1 MTLLTRTRPNN
12 IKQLFL
18 SSNGANGHFIQLCT
32 NNRLIRQGK
41 QVHARII
48 LHSVIPDNF
57 LGSKLLTFY
66 ATSGFL
72 FEARHV
78 FDNIPKKNVFSWN
91 AMLIA
96 YSHHGRNAQTLELFS
111 SLVSLRDVNLKPDSF
126 TISSVL
132 KALSSPL
139 FGDRRLVKEI
149 HSFVCRH
156 GYESDLFVVNGLITC
171 YARLGELGLARK
183 LFDQMQERDIV
194 SWNSMISGYSQ
205 CGFYEDC
212 LILFKEMECLGLR
225 FDGVTVV
232 SVLQACAQLKDL
244 DLGRKVHQ
252 LVLDNRIE
260 VDTAVSNSIIGLYAK
275 CGSLEYARKLFN
287 EMAEKDGITYGSMIS
302 GYMNH
307 GFVDE
312 ALELFREMKT
322 PGLSTWNSLISG
334 LVQNSHHDCIREFLH
349 EMQAIGC
356 KPDSV
361 TLSSVLPTISYFS
374 NLKSG
379 KEIHCYTIRNGYD
392 GCMYVTTGLIDTYA
406 RSGFINGAYEV
417 FKRSSLRNVIVW
429 TAMIS
434 AYAAHGDAVAA
445 ISLFADMLA
454 IGIKPDRVTFTAV
467 LTGCAHSGIVSE
479 ARKIFDSMLPY
490 YGVVPEIEHYACMVA
505 VLSRAGMIYEAADFI
520 SRMPIEPSAKVWG
533 ALLNGV
539 SVSGDVN
546 LGKFV
551 CEKLFE
557 IEPENTWNY
566 VVLAN
571 LYFRAGMW
579 DDAVMVRG
587 RMKKMGLK
595 KFPGCSWIETDNG
608 LQTFVA
614 TDVLSE
620 RIADI
625 YDVLGG
631 LIELMREEGYVSI
644 TELDEEML

>member
-1 MTLLTRTRPNN
+1 MTLLTRTRSNT

-18 SSNGANGHFIQLCT
+18 SSNGANGHFIQHCT
-32 NNRLIRQGK
+32 NNHLVRQGK

-48 LHSVIPDNF
+48 LHSVIPDDF

-78 FDNIPKKNVFSWN
+78 FDNIPNKNVFSWN

-96 YSHHGRNAQTLELFS
+96 YSHHGRNTQTLELFS
-111 SLVSLRDVNLKPDSF
+111 SLVSLTDVNLRPNSF

-132 KALSSPL
+132 KALSSPM
-139 FGDRRLVKEI
+139 FHDRRLVKEV
-149 HSFVCRH
+149 HGFVCRH

-171 YARLGELGLARK
+171 YARLGELSLARK

-194 SWNSMISGYSQ
+194 SWNSIISGYSQ

-232 SVLQACAQLKDL
+232 SVLQACTQLKDL

-287 EMAEKDGITYGSMIS
+287 EMTEKDGITYGSMIS

-312 ALELFREMKT
+312 ALELFREMKN

-334 LVQNSHHDCIREFLH
+334 LVQNSHHDSMREFLH
-349 EMQAIGC
+349 EMQAMGC

-379 KEIHCYTIRNGYD
+379 KEIHCYAIRNGYD

-417 FKRSSLRNVIVW
+417 FKKSSLRNVIVW

-445 ISLFADMLA
+445 ISLFADMLG

-533 ALLNGV
+533 ALLNGI

-546 LGKFV
+546 LGRFI

-557 IEPENTWNY
+557 IEPQNTWNY

-571 LYFRAGMW
+571 LYVRAGMW

-595 KFPGCSWIETDNG
+595 KLPGCSWIETDNG

-614 TDVLSE
+614 RDVSSE